1 MARKQD
7 ADGREDFI
15 IIALHRDGHIEQ
27 EYHHPLAI
35 RSFMILMDVQQVVL
49 LCAWMNSSSTQRK
62 TYCQMCRGT
71 WLVKMRMI

>member
-49 LCAWMNSSSTQRK
+49 LCA
-62 TYCQMCRGT
+62 
-71 WLVKMRMI
+71 